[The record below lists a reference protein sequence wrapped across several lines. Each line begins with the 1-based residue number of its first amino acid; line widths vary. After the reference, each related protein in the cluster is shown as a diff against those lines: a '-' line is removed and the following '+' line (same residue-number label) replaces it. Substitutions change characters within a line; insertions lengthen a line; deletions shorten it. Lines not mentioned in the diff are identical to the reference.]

1 MWNFQCK
8 CLFSTIG
15 AEACT
20 AKAAATTA
28 CNIQTLLGLLDLAV
42 LNSMPLVS
50 TLSPHLSINTD
61 VI

>member
-1 MWNFQCK
+1 MRLSEQTKNKNLKEISNFQCK

-28 CNIQTLLGLLDLAV
+28 CKHSDIAWATGSSRVD
-42 LNSMPLVS
+42 
-50 TLSPHLSINTD
+50 
-61 VI
+61 

>member
-28 CNIQTLLGLLDLAV
+28 CKHSDIAWATGSSRV
-42 LNSMPLVS
+42 E
-50 TLSPHLSINTD
+50 
-61 VI
+61 